1 MQALLAIGTSVHWFV
16 ERCSV
21 FALWHWQLIRTV
33 TIAKRA
39 LSKLLVEAVVAVAH
53 EALLA
58 VVFEGTLDLRLAE
71 HDLRF
76 QVRLRAL
83 LLNTLQETLSL
94 VLLLR
99 VEALRGAVTLIRVRL
114 ILMEGLHEVYAL
126 LCVAQQFL
134 RVKCAVGILV
144 DLRSTTL

>member
-1 MQALLAIGTSVHWFV
+1 MQALLAIGTSVHWIV

-39 LSKLLVEAVVAVAH
+39 PSKLLVEAVVAVAH

-83 LLNTLQETLSL
+83 LLNTLQETLCL
-94 VLLLR
+94 VLLR
-99 VEALRGAVTLIRVRL
+99 VEAL
-114 ILMEGLHEVYAL
+114 
-126 LCVAQQFL
+126 
-134 RVKCAVGILV
+134 
-144 DLRSTTL
+144 